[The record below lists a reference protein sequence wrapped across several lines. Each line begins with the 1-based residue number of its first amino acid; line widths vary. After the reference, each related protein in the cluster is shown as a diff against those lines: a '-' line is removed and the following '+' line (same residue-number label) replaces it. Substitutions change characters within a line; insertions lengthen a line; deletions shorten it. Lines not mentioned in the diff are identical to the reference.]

1 MHKTQCWPFPSRI
14 PQSGVKQSPEQL
26 GYNLACAMMEVP
38 TRDIGEG
45 EPGSAQ
51 GSQKAFSGGHES
63 KGPEGY

>member
-1 MHKTQCWPFPSRI
+1 M
-14 PQSGVKQSPEQL
+14 KQSPEQL